1 MSTDLTFKQLGLPD
15 FLLSALNDLGYE
27 RPSPIQLQSIPAM
40 LDGHDVIAQAQT
52 GTGKTAG
59 FALPILSQIDVKLMQ
74 PQALIITPTRE
85 LSIQV
90 AEALQ
95 SYAKYM
101 PGFHVLPIYGG
112 QQYATQLKALK
123 RGLHVVVGTPGRIM
137 DHLRR
142 NTLSLNSLR
151 TIVLDEADEMLKMGF
166 IDDVRWILQQISGDH
181 QTALFSATLPA
192 SIQKIAQDYLHQP
205 VKLHIEPGTKTVA
218 AIDQKYT
225 LVAKEHKLEALTRFL
240 EVEDFEAAIIFVRTK
255 VESVELA
262 DKLEARGYSVAAL
275 NGDIAQAQRE
285 KVIVKI
291 KRGDIDIVVATEV
304 AARGLDVER
313 MGYVINYDIP
323 TDPESYVH
331 RIGRTGRAG
340 RAGKALLFVTPRERG
355 ALRLIERTIGQ
366 TIPMIDPPSVDKISS
381 KRTTDFMD
389 KIRGIIVQTNLE
401 AQRKLLSQMVEEHDC
416 SMLDIASA
424 LAYLAQKEKPIH
436 NLREIPIAKYTTD
449 APPARAR
456 SGAGRGKPSDRSGAG
471 ASRDRYSDRGR
482 PSGDRPSGDREGNRN
497 SSKEKPRYSDSTGA
511 SRYKPREGGNTSS
524 STASK
529 PARPKSSAP
538 VKRERY

>member
-1 MSTDLTFKQLGLPD
+1 MSNDLTFKQLGLPD
-15 FLLSALNDLGYE
+15 FLLTALEGLGYE

-59 FALPILSQIDVKLMQ
+59 FALPILAQIDVHLMQ

-85 LSIQV
+85 LCIQV
-90 AEALQ
+90 AEAFQ
-95 SYAKYM
+95 SYAKHI

-123 RGLHVVVGTPGRIM
+123 RGLHVIVGTPGRVM
-137 DHLRR
+137 DHLSRK
-142 NTLSLNSLR
+142 TMSLGAIK

-166 IDDVRWILQQISGDH
+166 IDDVRWILQQIPNDH

-192 SIQKIAQDYLHQP
+192 SIQKIANDYLHQP
-205 VKLHIEPGTKTVA
+205 VKLHIEPGKKTVEK
-218 AIDQKYT
+218 IDQKFV

-240 EVEDFEAAIIFVRTK
+240 EVEEFEAAIIFVRTK

-285 KVIVKI
+285 KVIAKI

-313 MGYVINYDIP
+313 MEYVINYDIP
-323 TDPESYVH
+323 SDPESYVH

-340 RAGKALLFVTPRERG
+340 RSGKALLFVTPRERS

-366 TIPMIDPPSVDKISS
+366 TIPMIDPPSVDKVTS

-401 AQRKLLSQMVEEHDC
+401 GQRALLKEMTANDEL

-436 NLREIPIAKYTTD
+436 NLREIPVGKYATD
-449 APPARAR
+449 AAPKAR
-456 SGAGRGKPSDRSGAG
+456 SGNSRGSDRNRS
-471 ASRDRYSDRGR
+471 SSSDRF
-482 PSGDRPSGDREGNRN
+482 GDRARPSGDREGNRAP
-497 SSKEKPRYSDSTGA
+497 SKDKPRYSDATTGA
-511 SRYKPREGGNTSS
+511 SRYKPREAGA
-524 STASK
+524 STGASK
-529 PARPKSSAP
+529 PSRPKSAAP
-538 VKRERY
+538 VKRDRY

>member
-1 MSTDLTFKQLGLPD
+1 MSTFKQLGLPD
-15 FLLSALNDLGYE
+15 YLLPALDALGYE
-27 RPSPIQLQSIPAM
+27 NPSPIQEQSIPAM
-40 LDGHDVIAQAQT
+40 LGGRDVIAQAQT

-59 FALPILSQIDVKLMQ
+59 FALPILTQINLKVMQ
-74 PQALIITPTRE
+74 PQALIIAPTRE

-90 AEALQ
+90 AEAFQ
-95 SYAKYM
+95 SYAKHL

-112 QQYATQLKALK
+112 QQYTSQLKALK
-123 RGLHVVVGTPGRIM
+123 RGLHVVVGTPGRVM

-142 NTLSLNSLR
+142 NTLSLNSIR

-166 IDDVRWILQQISGDH
+166 IDDVRWILQQIPHEH
-181 QTALFSATLPA
+181 QTALFSATLPP
-192 SIQKIAQDYLHQP
+192 SILKIANDYLHQP
-205 VKLHIEPGTKTVA
+205 VKLHIEPTKKTVA

-240 EVEDFEAAIIFVRTK
+240 EVEEFEAAIIFVRTK
-255 VESVELA
+255 VESIELA
-262 DKLEARGYSVAAL
+262 DKLEARGYSAAAL

-285 KVIVKI
+285 KVITKI
-291 KRGDIDIVVATEV
+291 KRGDIDIIVATEV

-340 RAGKALLFVTPRERG
+340 RLGKALLFVTPRERG

-366 TIPMIDPPSVDKISS
+366 NIPMIDPPSVEKVSS

-389 KIRGIIVQTNLE
+389 KIHGIIVQTNLE
-401 AQRKLLSQMVEEHDC
+401 AQRHVLNTMVKDYNC
-416 SMLDIASA
+416 SMNDIAAA

-436 NLREIPIAKYTTD
+436 NLREIPAGKYVAD
-449 APPARAR
+449 APANKAR
-456 SGAGRGKPSDRSGAG
+456 SGG
-471 ASRDRYSDRGR
+471 RGR
-482 PSGDRPSGDREGNRN
+482 PNDRFGDRAPRLSGNRSEGNRYA
-497 SSKEKPRYSDSTGA
+497 SKDKPRYSDATTGA
-511 SRYKPREGGNTSS
+511 SRYKPRAAGATT

-529 PARPKSSAP
+529 PARPK
-538 VKRERY
+538 KY